1 MQSSTPAPAPMLD
14 PDEVT
19 PADTLPVL
27 AGKVARLERLVGEGS
42 GDGLRA
48 EIPSIDRALR
58 SLTSELRNE
67 RHARRLHEQLRREET
82 EDWQALQEA
91 WHELHS
97 DQAFKGRLWSGFL
110 AVAVMLVLLATRL
123 A

>member
-1 MQSSTPAPAPMLD
+1 MDSVVPQPFD
-14 PDEVT
+14 DEPT

-27 AGKVARLERLVGEGS
+27 AKKVARLELLVGEGNA
-42 GDGLRA
+42 DGLRG

-58 SLTSELRNE
+58 SLTAELRNE
-67 RHARRLHEQLRREET
+67 RHARRLHEQLRCEEA

-91 WHELHS
+91 WHEIHS
-97 DQAFKGRLWSGFL
+97 DQAYKGRIWSGFL
-110 AVAVMLVLLATRL
+110 AVAVMLALLATRI